1 MKIISSAIILTFL
14 FTAACAQKKT
24 SGDIVEA
31 QAAAKKQEQTLADK
45 NQSEKAYKCTV
56 NKDTRVVEFDKSTH
70 RCEIH
75 YTKFGEKMQVAWAE
89 NTPSI
94 CSDVFSKIRSNIESK
109 GFKCQSLNET
119 SAEQKPAKT
128 EAKRESASIK
138 Q

>member
-1 MKIISSAIILTFL
+1 MKIISSVALLTFL
-14 FTAACAQKKT
+14 FTAACAQKQK

-31 QAAAKKQEQTLADK
+31 KAPEKQEQTLAQK
-45 NQSEKAYKCTV
+45 NISDQAYQCTV
-56 NKDTRVVEFDKSTH
+56 NKDTRLVEFDKSTK

-94 CSDVFSKIRSNIESK
+94 CNDVFAKIRTNIESK
-109 GFKCQSLNET
+109 GFKCQSLNDT
-119 SAEQKPAKT
+119 AEQKPAKI

-138 Q
+138 K